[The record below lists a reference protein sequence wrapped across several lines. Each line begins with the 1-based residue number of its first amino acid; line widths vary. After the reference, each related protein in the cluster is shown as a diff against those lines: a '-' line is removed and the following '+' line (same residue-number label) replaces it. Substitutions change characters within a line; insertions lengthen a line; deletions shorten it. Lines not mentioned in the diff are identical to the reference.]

1 MTNPLEEHDAFLKT
15 KLDFVLGRLATAMRA
30 ENWSAFGAEGLNPTQ
45 GQVLELLER
54 RSEPLRLSLIADELA
69 VTAASLSDSVGA
81 LERKGLL
88 KKGRDKT
95 DGRALAVSLTS
106 KGMRLLKR
114 VGDEERAMLAAVG
127 QLREKDQIALYG
139 LLLKLLRALQET
151 RGMPVVRM
159 CLTCEYFRP
168 NAHVDSEQPHHCA
181 LVDAPFGDRLLRSD
195 CPDHQPANAALA
207 EQNWRAFAM
216 ND

>member
-1 MTNPLEEHDAFLKT
+1 MTHPLEENNRTLTT

-45 GQVLELLER
+45 GQVLELLHR
-54 RSEPLRLSLIADELA
+54 RRDPLRLSLIADELA
-69 VTAASLSDSVGA
+69 VTPASLSDSVGA
-81 LERKGLL
+81 LERKGFVQ
-88 KKGRDKT
+88 KGRDKT

-106 KGMRLLKR
+106 KGNRLIERL
-114 VGDEERAMLAAVG
+114 GGEERAMLTAIG
-127 QLREKDQIALYG
+127 QLGDKDQVLLYG
-139 LLLKLLRALQET
+139 ILLKLLRELQET
-151 RGMPVVRM
+151 SGMPVVRM

-195 CPDHQPANAALA
+195 CPDHQAANEALA